1 MIWRVISSTMS
12 LPSPNSISAR
22 CLFANMKPDLSLWW
36 SWRKHQLADGVED
49 DLELGVVFVFQR
61 RKLAGQFC
69 VGEEHLAQSH
79 KCAHDRNV
87 NLHGALTRDLPIAR
101 PHHHV
106 ANAVYPTAS
115 PHVVFASPANYVV
128 RFNAL
133 LTPCS

>member
-49 DLELGVVFVFQR
+49 DFELGVVFVFQR

-69 VGEEHLAQSH
+69 VGEEHLAQTD
-79 KCAHDRNV
+79 KCAHDRDV
-87 NLHGALTRDLPIAR
+87 NLHGAFAIEHARQHRHALFGERADLFRKFQTRQ
-101 PHHHV
+101 
-106 ANAVYPTAS
+106 
-115 PHVVFASPANYVV
+115 
-128 RFNAL
+128 
-133 LTPCS
+133 